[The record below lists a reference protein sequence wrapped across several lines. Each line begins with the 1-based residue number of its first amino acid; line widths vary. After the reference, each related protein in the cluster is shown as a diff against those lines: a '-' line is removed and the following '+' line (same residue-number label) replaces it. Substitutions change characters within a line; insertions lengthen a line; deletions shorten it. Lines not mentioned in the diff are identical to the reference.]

1 MLEAGGWRLDAGW
14 SMGCTSQVEVTSQL
28 AAVGIVEQISDG
40 WRILTDQLPYSTDS
54 EAASHYSRM
63 TIARIQ
69 RTNLVV
75 LLLYNWRPHDDRSSL
90 GAMLCPQC
98 AGGSRLPSAEAE
110 VCSGTES
117 VYSAV
122 DSVDERIREVV
133 ANASSRFVPSSSDV
147 VAEIRQISGSRCPLI
162 LPDW

>member
-1 MLEAGGWRLDAGW
+1 MFRCYIIDNNLRLVHHPEIGTAATILVDVE
-14 SMGCTSQVEVTSQL
+14 VEVTSQL

-54 EAASHYSRM
+54 EAASHYSRI

-69 RTNLVV
+69 RTNLVI

-98 AGGSRLPSAEAE
+98 AG
-110 VCSGTES
+110 
-117 VYSAV
+117 
-122 DSVDERIREVV
+122 
-133 ANASSRFVPSSSDV
+133 
-147 VAEIRQISGSRCPLI
+147 
-162 LPDW
+162 